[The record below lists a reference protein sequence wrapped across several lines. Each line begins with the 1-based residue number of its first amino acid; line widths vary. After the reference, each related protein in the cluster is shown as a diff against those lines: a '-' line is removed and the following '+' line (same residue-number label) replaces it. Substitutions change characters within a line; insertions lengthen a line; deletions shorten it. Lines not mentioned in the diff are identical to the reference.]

1 MDFLKHAPTSLRAP
15 VSRGV
20 VARVIRDGGDSGA
33 GLIRGFAVVTRGE
46 AIGHDHWIDAEF
58 LQQTAD
64 AINATGN
71 SGIKSRFT
79 HPNLSGDG
87 LGRFLGR
94 VKNGSVRGDQVLG
107 DLHLSRLAHNTPDG
121 DLAEFVMGMAAD
133 EPDMFGTSIVYMPDV
148 AAQGVFAAEHQDKRG
163 RFVSPDKNNEQQ
175 FPHARLA
182 ELRADDVVDEPAAN
196 PGGMFSRGDGIVKEA
211 DALLSFALGLSDEK
225 PEMVQLEL
233 DPERVSAYLQR
244 FLATNGLMIVS
255 SKTVSSPSMS
265 AVPECPQGMWQT
277 VTFGER
283 PTADEDAE
291 QQDEPAERSNTER
304 LQQRIDASTKKM
316 PDTFVNRGLVNRG
329 S

>member
-20 VARVIRDGGDSGA
+20 AARVIRDGGDSGA

-46 AIGHDHWIDAEF
+46 AIGHDTWLDAEF
-58 LQQTAD
+58 LQETAD
-64 AINATGN
+64 RINAAGT

-79 HPNLSGDG
+79 HPNMSGDG

-94 VKNGSVRGDQVLG
+94 VKNGSVRGDQVLA
-107 DLHLSRLAHNTPDG
+107 DLHISRLAHNTPDG
-121 DLAEFVMGMAAD
+121 DLAEFVMGMADD
-133 EPDMFGTSIVYMPDV
+133 EPDMFGTSIVFSRDE
-148 AAQGVFAAEHQDKRG
+148 AAEAVFAAENQDKRG
-163 RFVSPDKNNEQQ
+163 RFVSPDKKNEQQ

-211 DALLSFALGLSDEK
+211 DALLSFALGLSDHK
-225 PEMVQLEL
+225 PELVQLEL
-233 DPERVSAYLQR
+233 DPERVSAYLKR

-255 SKTVSSPSMS
+255 NSTVSCPSTLMNS
-265 AVPECPQGMWQT
+265 GTDATVDGLRNNWQT
-277 VTFGER
+277 ITFGER
-283 PTADEDAE
+283 SDGVVDDAE
-291 QQDEPAERSNTER
+291 VPALEETVRERM
-304 LQQRIDASTKKM
+304 QRIQEM
-316 PDTFVNRGLVNRG
+316 PATFSARELLKPK